1 MTGPFSWVVGSR
13 LGRVFFVVL
22 FVVDNVGPVCCLV
35 HSAGVVSGFLH
46 LPWRPPGPYY
56 VSVVGFGQIPGSGFL
71 RGSIPVVVYLLLAI
85 VVATGGGIGGFLG
98 ISCYLSGLGT
108 IVHCHGLR

>member
-1 MTGPFSWVVGSR
+1 MTGSFSWAVGSR

-22 FVVDNVGPVCCLV
+22 FVVDNVGPVRCLV
-35 HSAGVVSGFLH
+35 HSAGVVSGFLY
-46 LPWRPPGPYY
+46 LPWRPPGLYY
-56 VSVVGFGQIPGSGFL
+56 APVVGFEQILGSGFL
-71 RGSIPVVVYLLLAI
+71 HGSAPVVVYLLLVI

-108 IVHCHGLR
+108 IVHCLGLQ